1 MCLKK
6 FSKQDHAIFSKKKN
20 QWIDLEAS
28 SNETV
33 AFLIA
38 IKLEKLMEQRNRG

>member
-1 MCLKK
+1 MFEK
-6 FSKQDHAIFSKKKN
+6 IFQARSRDIFEKEEGIN
-20 QWIDLEAS
+20 LEAS

-38 IKLEKLMEQRNRG
+38 IKLEKLMEQRDGG

>member
-6 FSKQDHAIFSKKKN
+6 FSKRDHAIFSKKKN

-38 IKLEKLMEQRNRG
+38 IKLEKLMEQRDGG

>member
-1 MCLKK
+1 MSLKK
-6 FSKQDHAIFSKKKN
+6 FSKQDIFEKGIN
-20 QWIDLEAS
+20 LEAS

-38 IKLEKLMEQRNRG
+38 IKFEKLMEQRDGG